1 MGWLIELLFGA
12 LRELCSQFIIDMM
25 NIASGMFTEVLSCD
39 LNLFEG
45 LFGVAEVLYEDAV
58 VPMAIALLLMILV
71 WQLFKSMFGRMGT
84 ASEDPVELVFRSCFC
99 LFMILFAKDIVNYIL
114 DIAGTP
120 YQWITGAEISVDS
133 FSGYVS
139 ALEAATSALA
149 GDAISIQLLML
160 IMHFVVAWNYFKM
173 LFILAERY
181 VLLGVFSY
189 TSPLAF
195 ATGGAKATNNILAS
209 WVKMFG
215 GQVLVV
221 LLDAWC
227 VKMFL
232 SAYGNLMASG
242 YGFTRFFAATMCLI
256 GFCKIT
262 AKLDSYMGSLG
273 VNLGRIAGG
282 MSGLGALLMAGR
294 LLSGGGRMAGG
305 KADGSGGQGGGN
317 MKFGN
322 GRGIPLGKGMPDF
335 AASGNGG
342 AVPPAGQGIGGMDLG
357 GAKKAGAGVGEANPM
372 PGSDKENGVGVFGA
386 QEALEEPI
394 LPFGDPDAAENGTGM
409 GGLGEEDVL
418 QAGIG
423 GAENGNSLNT
433 MDVGSGL
440 VDMSENGILE
450 SGMQESSMQS
460 GMPGDMDMQ
469 GFDAQDMDAQDMDI
483 QGAPVPDLGME
494 ETGTVGMED
503 SSGTFFSGSEDGLEP
518 YPADY
523 SMAGDYQAAAEDYE
537 PADSF
542 AAGGAFSA
550 GGGLAETQGLSD
562 MDSGIGGFGAS
573 DLGAAGGMEGM
584 EASGGSMA
592 GGALAGLETIHGEAG
607 GHRNGITGTPEAMD
621 GGLSGYG
628 TGERRNGGKGAGASV
643 ETGYAGGNHGAG
655 HGALGSMT
663 GMAGSQ
669 ASEAA
674 TTSGGVNGS
683 ASENASA
690 SGFAFRPT
698 ESGIYGF
705 EREGERFLRYDSSM
719 YEKPEKPY
727 QTIHE
732 KGKIFY
738 ELPEREKAPERLPE
752 AKAVLEKNG
761 TVRLEQEKKTVVER
775 NGIPGRKDGTE
786 SMGRQPQKGR
796 RKAGSPESR
805 KKPERRSNRTPA
817 GNDRKKD

>member
-1 MGWLIELLFGA
+1 MGWLIELLFGT

-58 VPMAIALLLMILV
+58 VPTAIALLLMILV

-120 YQWITGAEISVDS
+120 YQWITGTEISVDS

-305 KADGSGGQGGGN
+305 KASGSGGQNGGN

-322 GRGIPLGKGMPDF
+322 GRGIPLGKGTPDF
-335 AASGNGG
+335 AASGKDG

-357 GAKKAGAGVGEANPM
+357 GAKKAGVGAGEANPM
-372 PGSDKENGVGVFGA
+372 SGSDKENGVGVFGA
-386 QEALEEPI
+386 QETLEEPI

-409 GGLGEEDVL
+409 EGLGEEGIL
-418 QAGIG
+418 QAGRN
-423 GAENGNSLNT
+423 GAENGNSLDA
-433 MDVGSGL
+433 MDVDSGL
-440 VDMSENGILE
+440 ADMQENGIQGT
-450 SGMQESSMQS
+450 GMQESGMQS
-460 GMPGDMDMQ
+460 GMPGGMDMQRLDAQGMDAQSMDAQDMQDMDMQ
-469 GFDAQDMDAQDMDI
+469 GAS
-483 QGAPVPDLGME
+483 VPGLGME
-494 ETGTVGMED
+494 ETGTVGTED
-503 SSGTFFSGSEDGLEP
+503 SSGILFSGSEDGLEP

-523 SMAGDYQAAAEDYE
+523 PMAGDYQAAAEDYE

-542 AAGGAFSA
+542 AADGAFSA
-550 GGGLAETQGLSD
+550 GGGGLAETQELSD
-562 MDSGIGGFGAS
+562 MDSEIAGFGAS
-573 DLGAAGGMEGM
+573 DLGVAGGM
-584 EASGGSMA
+584 
-592 GGALAGLETIHGEAG
+592 
-607 GHRNGITGTPEAMD
+607 EAMD

-628 TGERRNGGKGAGASV
+628 IGARRNGEKGAGASV

-655 HGALGSMT
+655 QGALGSMSGVT
-663 GMAGSQ
+663 ASQ
-669 ASEAA
+669 ASETA
-674 TTSGGVNGS
+674 TTSGGMTGNT
-683 ASENASA
+683 AENDYA
-690 SGFAFRPT
+690 SGSGLHPK

-719 YEKPEKPY
+719 FEKPEKSY

-732 KGKIFY
+732 NGKTFY

-775 NGIPGRKDGTE
+775 NGIPGRKDGTK

-796 RKAGSPESR
+796 RKAGSPENR
-805 KKPERRSNRTPA
+805 KNSGRRSN
-817 GNDRKKD
+817 

>member
-195 ATGGAKATNNILAS
+195 AAGGAKATNNILAS
-209 WVKMFG
+209 WAKMFG

-305 KADGSGGQGGGN
+305 KASDSGGQNGGN

-322 GRGIPLGKGMPDF
+322 GRGIPLGKGTPDF
-335 AASGNGG
+335 AASGKGG

-357 GAKKAGAGVGEANPM
+357 GAKKAGAGAGEVNPM
-372 PGSDKENGVGVFGA
+372 PGSDKENGVGVFGM
-386 QEALEEPI
+386 QEAPGEPI

-409 GGLGEEDVL
+409 EGLGEEGIM
-418 QAGIG
+418 QAGMS
-423 GAENGNSLNT
+423 GAENGNSLDA
-433 MDVGSGL
+433 MDADSGL
-440 VDMSENGILE
+440 AD
-450 SGMQESSMQS
+450 MQET
-460 GMPGDMDMQ
+460 
-469 GFDAQDMDAQDMDI
+469 GFRESVCRKA
-483 QGAPVPDLGME
+483 V
-494 ETGTVGMED
+494 
-503 SSGTFFSGSEDGLEP
+503 
-518 YPADY
+518 YR
-523 SMAGDYQAAAEDYE
+523 AECR
-537 PADSF
+537 AVW
-542 AAGGAFSA
+542 
-550 GGGLAETQGLSD
+550 
-562 MDSGIGGFGAS
+562 ICK
-573 DLGAAGGMEGM
+573 
-584 EASGGSMA
+584 GSMHKVWMHK
-592 GGALAGLETIHGEAG
+592 IW
-607 GHRNGITGTPEAMD
+607 M
-621 GGLSGYG
+621 
-628 TGERRNGGKGAGASV
+628 RRIWICR
-643 ETGYAGGNHGAG
+643 T
-655 HGALGSMT
+655 
-663 GMAGSQ
+663 
-669 ASEAA
+669 
-674 TTSGGVNGS
+674 
-683 ASENASA
+683 
-690 SGFAFRPT
+690 
-698 ESGIYGF
+698 
-705 EREGERFLRYDSSM
+705 
-719 YEKPEKPY
+719 
-727 QTIHE
+727 
-732 KGKIFY
+732 
-738 ELPEREKAPERLPE
+738 RL
-752 AKAVLEKNG
+752 
-761 TVRLEQEKKTVVER
+761 
-775 NGIPGRKDGTE
+775 
-786 SMGRQPQKGR
+786 
-796 RKAGSPESR
+796 
-805 KKPERRSNRTPA
+805 
-817 GNDRKKD
+817 